1 MSDASYRDAIFTTP
15 LDRVA
20 RFSFDEQV
28 VACFPD
34 MVRRS
39 IPGYGQILGMLGVIA
54 ERHLRHGGHVYD
66 LGCSLGAVGL
76 ALAGRLP
83 PEAFSLTGVD
93 LSPAMVARARETLA
107 AECPEH
113 AIEIVEGDIRH
124 LDYRPVSMIVLNFTL
139 QFLAPGER
147 DALMTTLYEALEPG
161 GVLVLSEK
169 IVAADEAENAWLVE
183 RYHDFKRANGY
194 SELEI
199 SQKRTALE
207 NVLVPD
213 TLEAHH
219 ARLARAGFARATT
232 WFQYL
237 NFAAM
242 IAFKDARYRDARY
255 RDARYRDA
263 RYRDAQ
269 YRDAQYR
276 DAQGETG
283 GPR

>member
-20 RFSFDEQV
+20 RFSFDERV

-34 MVRRS
+34 MIRRS
-39 IPGYGQILGMLGVIA
+39 VPGYGQILGMLGLIA
-54 ERHLRHGGHVYD
+54 SRHLRHGSHVYD
-66 LGCSLGAVGL
+66 LGCSLGAASL
-76 ALAGRLP
+76 ALAGQLP
-83 PEAFSLTGVD
+83 PDAFRLTAVD

-113 AIEIVEGDIRH
+113 AIDVIEGDIRH
-124 LDYRPVSMIVLNFTL
+124 LDYRPSGMVVLNFTL
-139 QFLAPGER
+139 QFLPPEDR
-147 DALMTTLYEALEPG
+147 DAVIESLYDALEPG

-169 IVAADEAENAWLVE
+169 IVAEDEQDNAWLVE

-199 SQKRTALE
+199 SQKRNALE

-213 TLEAHH
+213 TLSAHQ
-219 ARLARAGFARATT
+219 ARLARAGFARSQV

-237 NFAAM
+237 NFASL
-242 IAFKDARYRDARY
+242 IAFK
-255 RDARYRDA
+255 
-263 RYRDAQ
+263 
-269 YRDAQYR
+269 
-276 DAQGETG
+276 
-283 GPR
+283 P